1 MKKIVCLLMVL
12 SMVLMLLAG
21 CGQPE
26 ADLYVTED
34 LAENPLFLALVNG
47 FNETQSR
54 ELVVESLPAAQLM
67 DRLESGEFPSAF
79 FLMTPEA
86 EAALSTQEVTI
97 NEIFYDPVYI
107 IGPREDRIGLSQLGE
122 NSADQVLKHIILTKS
137 PFVHAASLTNL
148 RKKEVLFWEQNGI
161 TPDPALYLEADPA
174 EDGILKTAAEHNGY
188 AVVERYVY
196 EHYKD
201 QYPTL
206 TLLQDQ
212 CQGLVDRFCMVVQ
225 GTDTDSLAV
234 QFANWMMD
242 TPGQDIIYFYGME
255 EYGVS
260 RYLPSIH

>member
-1 MKKIVCLLMVL
+1 M
-12 SMVLMLLAG
+12 A
-21 CGQPE
+21 
-26 ADLYVTED
+26 
-34 LAENPLFLALVNG
+34 
-47 FNETQSR
+47 
-54 ELVVESLPAAQLM
+54 
-67 DRLESGEFPSAF
+67 
-79 FLMTPEA
+79 
-86 EAALSTQEVTI
+86 
-97 NEIFYDPVYI
+97 
-107 IGPREDRIGLSQLGE
+107 
-122 NSADQVLKHIILTKS
+122 S
-137 PFVHAASLTNL
+137 P
-148 RKKEVLFWEQNGI
+148 
-161 TPDPALYLEADPA
+161 PDPALYLEADPA